1 MILRGNS
8 VTPQH
13 SDNMKVLFSGGG
25 TMGSV
30 MPLLALKDDLQKEK
44 AEFLWIGTKK
54 GPEKDVV
61 EKAGV
66 EFKGIS
72 AGKLRRYFTFKNFA
86 IPFLMT
92 CGFFQSFFAILKF
105 KPDIILT
112 AGGFVCVP
120 VVHAGWI
127 LRKKIIV
134 HQQDLKVGLA
144 NKIMKAFA
152 TKVTV
157 SFEELK
163 KYFSKKKVVVTG
175 NPVRKMIFS
184 GSKDSAVQR
193 FGIEPNLPTLLIM
206 GGGTGALAINKLV
219 RQILANLVEFCQ
231 VIHITGRGKSAFA
244 KASADRQ
251 PRYHMFEFLHDE
263 IADAYAAATLVV
275 SRAGFGAL
283 TELSALGKPTIL
295 IPLPNNDQLNNSTY
309 FASKEAV
316 VVLNQAN
323 LTDEKFLSY
332 IKKVLHDP
340 NKLGLLSHNIKQ
352 MMPEDSNKKYID
364 LINKII

>member
-1 MILRGNS
+1 
-8 VTPQH
+8 
-13 SDNMKVLFSGGG
+13 MKVLFSGGG

-30 MPLLALKDDLQKEK
+30 MPLLALKNDLQKEN
-44 AEFLWIGTKK
+44 AEFLWIGTRK
-54 GPEKDVV
+54 GPEKQVV
-61 EKAGV
+61 EKAGI

-72 AGKLRRYFTFKNFA
+72 AGKLRRYFSFKNFA

-120 VVHAGWI
+120 VVQAGWI

-152 TKVTV
+152 TKITV

-163 KYFSKKKVVVTG
+163 KYFPAKKVVVTG

-184 GSKDSAVQR
+184 GSKESAQKR
-193 FGIEPNLPTLLIM
+193 FSLEAEVPVLLII
-206 GGGTGALAINKLV
+206 GGGTGALAINKLT
-219 RQILANLVEFCQ
+219 RQILADLVEFCQ
-231 VIHITGRGKSAFA
+231 VIHITGKGKSAFVTSFA
-244 KASADRQ
+244 RASDVKKASANRH
-251 PRYHMFEFLHDE
+251 PRYHMFDFMHEEL
-263 IADAYAAATLVV
+263 ADAYAAADLVV

-283 TELSALGKPTIL
+283 TELAALGKSTIL
-295 IPLPNNDQLNNSTY
+295 IPLSNEDQLNNAKY
-309 FASKEAV
+309 FADKEAV
-316 VVLNQAN
+316 IVLNQNNLTEQVLLKQIKNLINNTEMSMKLSGNIKEIMPKDAN
-323 LTDEKFLSY
+323 L
-332 IKKVLHDP
+332 
-340 NKLGLLSHNIKQ
+340 
-352 MMPEDSNKKYID
+352 KYIQ
-364 LINKII
+364 LINKLVK